1 MTAPQRVAG
10 ATSKLRP
17 EELAEI
23 LDRLPAGV
31 VVVDRHG
38 AVRYANTA
46 AQRHLH
52 PARIR
57 IGEPLPGVAADRP
70 LEELTEQLFRQR
82 VLGDESVRIGDETFA
97 VAGAVDRNEVLA
109 SLVIED
115 VTTGVRRRRSE
126 EDFAVN
132 ASHEILGPVAAIAGA
147 AQVLQDGAKD
157 DPQARDRFLTHI
169 SDASDRLTSIATALL
184 VLARAESGLGGP
196 RLELVPVRPILED
209 VARGMDDVT
218 VSCSEKFGVLADADL
233 FRQAVTMLVENARR
247 HSQEGVGITV
257 AEAGQMVAVD
267 VLDRGAGILPENLE
281 RVTERFFS
289 GAGRDSGGYGI
300 GLSIAVRAAEAL
312 GGALELASDRTG
324 TRARL
329 KLPSARLL

>member
-1 MTAPQRVAG
+1 VTPPGGAAR
-10 ATSKLRP
+10 ATSKLAS
-17 EELAEI
+17 EQLAEI
-23 LDRLPAGV
+23 LERLPTGV
-31 VVVDRHG
+31 VVVDRAG

-46 AQRHLH
+46 SHRHLH
-52 PARIR
+52 PGRIR
-57 IGEPLPGVAADRP
+57 IGEPLPDNTTDPP
-70 LEELTEQLFRQR
+70 LGQLTKRLFRHR
-82 VLGDESVRIGDETFA
+82 LLRNEAVRIGDETFT
-97 VAGAVDRNEVLA
+97 VAGVVDRHELLA

-115 VTTGVRRRRSE
+115 VTTGFRRLRSE

-157 DPQARDRFLTHI
+157 DPEARDRFLTHI
-169 SDASDRLTSIATALL
+169 SDASERLTSVATALL
-184 VLARAESGLGGP
+184 VLARAEAGLGGP

-209 VARGMDDVT
+209 VGRGKDDVT
-218 VSCSEKFGVLADADL
+218 VTCPENIGVLADADL

-247 HSQEGVGITV
+247 HSREGVGITG
-257 AEAGQMVAVD
+257 AEVGQMVAVD
-267 VLDRGAGILPENLE
+267 VVDRGAGILPENLE

-289 GAGRDSGGYGI
+289 SEGRDSGGYGI

-312 GGALELASDRTG
+312 GGALELASDRAG

>member
-57 IGEPLPGVAADRP
+57 IGEPLPGVAADPP

-115 VTTGVRRRRSE
+115 VTTGVRRRPNQWRSGSSEISRSE
-126 EDFAVN
+126 F
-132 ASHEILGPVAAIAGA
+132 
-147 AQVLQDGAKD
+147 
-157 DPQARDRFLTHI
+157 R
-169 SDASDRLTSIATALL
+169 
-184 VLARAESGLGGP
+184 P
-196 RLELVPVRPILED
+196 R
-209 VARGMDDVT
+209 
-218 VSCSEKFGVLADADL
+218 
-233 FRQAVTMLVENARR
+233 
-247 HSQEGVGITV
+247 
-257 AEAGQMVAVD
+257 
-267 VLDRGAGILPENLE
+267 
-281 RVTERFFS
+281 
-289 GAGRDSGGYGI
+289 
-300 GLSIAVRAAEAL
+300 
-312 GGALELASDRTG
+312 
-324 TRARL
+324 
-329 KLPSARLL
+329 